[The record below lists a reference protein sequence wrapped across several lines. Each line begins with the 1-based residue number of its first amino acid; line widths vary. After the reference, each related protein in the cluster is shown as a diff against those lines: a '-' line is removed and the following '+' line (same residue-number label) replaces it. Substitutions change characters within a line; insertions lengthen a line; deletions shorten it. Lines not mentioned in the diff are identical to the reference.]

1 MSTWTKFEK
10 NGYVGGNTNLEET
23 MSNKTLVLFTSK
35 NIDQNKAILKH
46 SSMTTFSEQN
56 LATRLN
62 TTGKL

>member
-1 MSTWTKFEK
+1 MSTWTKFAK

-23 MSNKTLVLFTSK
+23 MFPGK
-35 NIDQNKAILKH
+35 NIDQNKTILNRAT
-46 SSMTTFSEQN
+46 MTTFSEQN